1 METQCTWIHTVQ
13 LRSLF
18 KSISEDYNPTETAS
32 GCSSLTSKNVSF
44 VFFRPCIL
52 NEENNLYWRRFSLLV
67 SYAKAYDSAKRSR
80 SIPRE
85 PDDVID
91 SVDLFDLARFFT
103 SSSAKYNNNKQY
115 IFSSFDLLHYSCIAF
130 KFVFS
135 NHCWFNT
142 VQSLPA
148 PRSCFLKT

>member
-1 METQCTWIHTVQ
+1 M
-13 LRSLF
+13 
-18 KSISEDYNPTETAS
+18 
-32 GCSSLTSKNVSF
+32 
-44 VFFRPCIL
+44 
-52 NEENNLYWRRFSLLV
+52 LV
-67 SYAKAYDSAKRSR
+67 SYAKAYDSVERSR

-91 SVDLFDLARFFT
+91 SVDLFDLVRFFT

-135 NHCWFNT
+135 NQC
-142 VQSLPA
+142 
-148 PRSCFLKT
+148 